1 MHRYSVLRN
10 TKYAYRNTSFLPKK
24 PDLRS
29 PEKMSDFDSLSP
41 REYLIV
47 KGARMHNLKNIDVA
61 IPRNKLVVVTGVS
74 GSGKSSLVFDTI
86 YAEGQR
92 RYVESLSAY
101 ARQFMGKLNK
111 PEVDYIKGIAPATA
125 IEQKVNTRNPRSTVG
140 TSTEIYDYL
149 KLLFAR
155 VGKTFSPVTG
165 TQVKTE
171 TVTDV
176 VDFILSF
183 PNETKALIYNKIKK
197 REEKTFSEEI
207 QGIQQ
212 RGYTRL
218 LVNDEPKRIDD
229 LIEEGGIKLF
239 ESTLKKSKVKT
250 PFYENVYLLIDR
262 VTAKA
267 DDEENSNRISDSV
280 QTAFAEGEG
289 SCYIKVFTADQG
301 TVEKNFNNK
310 FEADGIQFEIPSVQ
324 FFSFNNPYGAC
335 KTCEGFGSVLGIDEN
350 LVIPDTNKSVF
361 DEAVACWRGN
371 ILSSWRD
378 AVVKGAIK
386 ADFPIHRSYSELNEA
401 EKDMLW
407 KGCKHFAGINDFF
420 AEVESQLYKIQ
431 YRVLLSRYRGRK
443 VCPDCRG
450 SRLRKDAQYVRLKDA
465 NTKDLKDFKSITD
478 IVLMS
483 VDKAWDYFKNLKL
496 NENDSKIASRIL
508 IEVTNRLSFLH
519 DVGLGYLTLNRLSNS
534 LSGGESQRI
543 NLATSL
549 GSSLVGSLYI
559 LDEPSIG
566 LHPRDTQRLLSVL
579 IKLRD
584 LGNTVIVV
592 EHEEEIMRAA
602 DQLIDIGPLAGV
614 GGGYLVAQGTP
625 AELIKSNTSLTAK
638 YLNGSEKIP
647 VPSSRRKWNN
657 FIEITG
663 AKENNLKNINVKFP
677 LHTLTVI
684 TGVSGSG
691 KTSLV
696 KTILYPALK
705 KQLEGMA
712 PETIG
717 RFSSLGGDI
726 KTITQVE
733 MVDQNPIGKS
743 SRSNPV
749 TYVKAYDAIRTLYS
763 EQAAS
768 RAHGYTPAHFSF
780 NVDSGRC
787 DNCKG
792 EGDIT
797 VEMQFMAD
805 VHLQC
810 DDCKGQRFKPEILEV
825 SYNNKNIF
833 EVLCLTIDEAIV
845 FFEGEK
851 SIINKIKPLQDVG
864 LGYVQLGQSSNTLSG
879 GEAQRVKLAS
889 FLGKGAHTSAHVL
902 FIFDEPTTGL
912 HFHDINKLLASFEA
926 LIHQGHS
933 IIVIEHNVDIIKCA
947 DWVIDLGPTGGDT
960 GGNLVFEGTPEDLI
974 KSKESYTAEFLKK
987 CLPVSQSS

>member
-1 MHRYSVLRN
+1 
-10 TKYAYRNTSFLPKK
+10 
-24 PDLRS
+24 
-29 PEKMSDFDSLSP
+29 MSDFDSLSP
-41 REYLIV
+41 REFLIV
-47 KGARMHNLKNIDVA
+47 KGARMHNLKNIDIA

-155 VGKTFSPVTG
+155 VGRTYSPISGVE
-165 TQVKTE
+165 VKAE

-183 PNETKALIYNKIKK
+183 SDETKAIIYNKIKK
-197 REEKTFSEEI
+197 TEGKTFSQEI

-218 LVNDEPKRIDD
+218 LVSNEARLIDD
-229 LIEEGGIKLF
+229 MMDDGSLKTIEGIQK
-239 ESTLKKSKVKT
+239 KNKSKSL
-250 PFYENVYLLIDR
+250 FYNDIFLLIDR
-262 VTAKA
+262 VTVKK
-267 DDEENSNRISDSV
+267 EEEDNTNRISDSV
-280 QTAFAEGEG
+280 QTAFAEGDG
-289 SCYIKVFTADQG
+289 YCFVRVFA
-301 TVEKNFNNK
+301 EENKIIERNFNNK
-310 FEADGIQFEIPSVQ
+310 FEADGLQFEIPSVQ

-335 KTCEGFGSVLGIDEN
+335 QTCQGFGSVLGIDEN

-361 DEAVACWRGN
+361 DDAVAPWRGN
-371 ILSSWRD
+371 VLSSWKDQVIR
-378 AVVKGAIK
+378 GANK
-386 ADFPIHRSYSELNEA
+386 TDFPIHRSYSELNEA
-401 EKDMLW
+401 EKELLW
-407 KGCKHFAGINDFF
+407 KGCKHFGGINDFF

-431 YRVLLSRYRGRK
+431 YRVLLSRFRGRK

-450 SRLRKDAQYVRLKDA
+450 SRLRKDAQYVKLKETQAKNIDS
-465 NTKDLKDFKSITD
+465 LKSITD

-483 VDKAWDYFKNLKL
+483 VDKAWDYFKNIRL
-496 NENDSKIASRIL
+496 NENETHIASRIL
-508 IEVTNRLSFLH
+508 TEVTNRLSFLH
-519 DVGLGYLTLNRLSNS
+519 DVGLGYLNLNRLSNS

-566 LHPRDTQRLLSVL
+566 LHPRDTQRLLGVL
-579 IKLRD
+579 VKLRN

-592 EHEEEIMRAA
+592 EHEEDIMRAA

-614 GGGYLVAQGTP
+614 GGGHLVAQGTP
-625 AELIKSNTSLTAK
+625 KELLKNNTSLTAR
-638 YLNGSEKIP
+638 YLNGTEKIP
-647 VPSSRRKWNN
+647 VPKTRRKWNN
-657 FIEITG
+657 FIEVLG

-677 LHTLTVI
+677 LHTLTVV

-696 KTILYPALK
+696 RTILYPAIK
-705 KQLEGMA
+705 KELEGMA
-712 PETIG
+712 PDTVG
-717 RFSSLGGDI
+717 KYTALNGDV
-726 KTITQVE
+726 KTITQIE

-749 TYVKAYDAIRTLYS
+749 TYVKAYDAIRSLYS
-763 EQAAS
+763 EQPAA
-768 RAHGYTPAHFSF
+768 RARSYTPAHFSF
-780 NVDSGRC
+780 NVDGGRC

-792 EGDIT
+792 EGEIT

-805 VHLQC
+805 VHLRC
-810 DDCKGQRFKPEILEV
+810 DDCKGKRFKPEILDV
-825 SYNNKNIF
+825 TYNDKNIF
-833 EVLCLTIDEAIV
+833 EVLSMTIDEAIE

-851 SIINKIKPLQDVG
+851 TIINRIKPLQDVG

-879 GEAQRVKLAS
+879 GEAQRIKLAS
-889 FLGKGAHTSAHVL
+889 FLGKGANTSEHVL

-912 HFHDINKLLASFEA
+912 HFHDVNKLLASFNG
-926 LIHQGHS
+926 LINQGHS
-933 IIVIEHNVDIIKCA
+933 IIVIEHNMDIIKSA
-947 DWVIDLGPTGGDT
+947 DWTIDLGREGGDA
-960 GGNLVFEGTPEDLI
+960 GGNLVFEGTPEGLAECA
-974 KSKESYTAEFLKK
+974 ESYTAPYLKAR
-987 CLPVSQSS
+987 LG

>member
-1 MHRYSVLRN
+1 
-10 TKYAYRNTSFLPKK
+10 
-24 PDLRS
+24 
-29 PEKMSDFDSLSP
+29 MSSFDSLSP
-41 REYLIV
+41 REYLII

-155 VGKTFSPVTG
+155 VGKTYSPISG
-165 TQVKTE
+165 TEVKTQ

-183 PNETKALIYNKIKK
+183 PSNTKALIYNKIKK
-197 REEKTFSEEI
+197 TEEKTFAQEI

-229 LIEEGGIKLF
+229 LIEEGGIKHF
-239 ESTLKKSKVKT
+239 EATLKKQKSKT
-250 PFYENVYLLIDR
+250 PFYENVSLLIDR
-262 VTAKA
+262 VVVKT
-267 DDEENSNRISDSV
+267 DDEDNTNRISDSV
-280 QTAFAEGEG
+280 QTAFAEGDG
-289 SCYIKVFTADQG
+289 SCYVKIFDEEKGVI
-301 TVEKNFNNK
+301 EKNFNNK
-310 FEADGIQFEIPSVQ
+310 FEADGTVFEIPSVP

-361 DEAVACWRGN
+361 DDAVACWRGN
-371 ILSSWRD
+371 ILSSWKD
-378 AVVKGAIK
+378 QVVKGALK
-386 ADFPIHRSYSELNEA
+386 ADFPIHRSYSELNEK
-401 EKDMLW
+401 ERDLLW
-407 KGCKHFAGINDFF
+407 KGCKSFAGINDFF

-450 SRLRKDAQYVRLKDA
+450 SRLRKDAQYVHLKDLNA
-465 NTKDLKDFKSITD
+465 TKAGEYKSITD
-478 IVLMS
+478 VVLMS
-483 VDKAWDYFKNLKL
+483 VDRAWDYFKNLKL
-496 NENDSKIASRIL
+496 NENDTKIASRIL

-566 LHPRDTQRLLSVL
+566 LHPRDTERLLSVL
-579 IKLRD
+579 IKLRN

-592 EHEEEIMRAA
+592 EHEEVIMLAA
-602 DQLIDIGPLAGV
+602 DQLIDIGPLAGI

-625 AELIKSNTSLTAK
+625 TELIKNNDSLTAR
-638 YLNGSEKIP
+638 YLNGKEKIQIP
-647 VPSSRRKWNN
+647 TSRRKWNN
-657 FIEITG
+657 FIEVTG
-663 AKENNLKNINVKFP
+663 AKENNLKNIDVKFP

-705 KQLEGMA
+705 KQIEGMA

-717 RFSSLGGDI
+717 KHSTLNGDI

-749 TYVKAYDAIRTLYS
+749 TYVKAYDTIRSLYA
-763 EQAAS
+763 EQPAS
-768 RAHGYTPAHFSF
+768 KAHGYTPAHFSF
-780 NVDSGRC
+780 NVDGGRC

-810 DDCKGQRFKPEILEV
+810 DDCKGRRFKPEILDV
-825 SYNNKNIF
+825 TYNEKNIF
-833 EVLCLTIDEAIV
+833 DVLSLTIDEAIV
-845 FFEGEK
+845 FFAGEK
-851 SIINKIKPLQDVG
+851 NIINRIKPLQDVG

-889 FLGKGAHTSAHVL
+889 FLGKGAHTTDHVL

-912 HFHDINKLLASFEA
+912 HFHDINKLLASFHA
-926 LIHQGHS
+926 LLLQGHS
-933 IIVIEHNVDIIKCA
+933 IIVIEHNIDIIKCA
-947 DWVIDLGPTGGDT
+947 DWVIDLGAEGGDA
-960 GGNLVFEGTPEDLI
+960 GGNLVFEGTPENLANC
-974 KSKESYTAEFLKK
+974 KESYTAAFLKAR
-987 CLPVSQSS
+987 LGI

>member
-1 MHRYSVLRN
+1 
-10 TKYAYRNTSFLPKK
+10 
-24 PDLRS
+24 
-29 PEKMSDFDSLSP
+29 MSEFDSLSP
-41 REYLIV
+41 REFLIV

-155 VGKTFSPVTG
+155 AGKTYSPVSG
-165 TQVKTE
+165 DEVKTE

-176 VDFILSF
+176 VDFILSY
-183 PNETKALIYNKIKK
+183 PSDTKALIYNKIKK
-197 REEKTFSEEI
+197 NEEKTFAQEI
-207 QGIQQ
+207 QLIQQ
-212 RGYTRL
+212 RGFTRL
-218 LVNDEPKRIDD
+218 LVNDETKRIDD
-229 LIEEGGIKLF
+229 LIEEGGIKHF
-239 ESTLKKSKVKT
+239 EATLKKQKSKS
-250 PFYENVYLLIDR
+250 PFYENVFLLIDR
-262 VTAKA
+262 VTSKA
-267 DDEENSNRISDSV
+267 DDEENTNRISDSV

-289 SCYIKVFTADQG
+289 SCYVKILD
-301 TVEKNFNNK
+301 EKKGPFERNFNNK
-310 FEADGIQFEIPSVQ
+310 FEADGILFEQPSVA

-335 KTCEGFGSVLGIDEN
+335 KTCEGFGSVLGIDEH
-350 LVIPDTNKSVF
+350 LVIPDTQKSVF
-361 DEAVACWRGN
+361 DDAVACWRGN
-371 ILSSWRD
+371 ILSSWKD
-378 AVVKGAIK
+378 QVIKGANK
-386 ADFPIHRSYSELNEA
+386 ADFPIHRSYSELNDD
-401 EKDMLW
+401 EKTMLW
-407 KGCKHFAGINDFF
+407 KGCKHFAGIDDFF

-450 SRLRKDAQYVRLKDA
+450 TRLRKDAQYVRLKD
-465 NTKDLKDFKSITD
+465 TQIKDLSQLKSITD

-483 VDKAWDYFKNLKL
+483 VDKAWDYFKNIKL
-496 NENDSKIASRIL
+496 SANDTKIASRIL
-508 IEVTNRLSFLH
+508 TEVTNRLSFLH
-519 DVGLGYLTLNRLSNS
+519 DVGLGYLTLNRLSNT

-566 LHPRDTQRLLSVL
+566 LHPRDTQKLLSVL
-579 IKLRD
+579 MKLRN

-592 EHEEEIMRAA
+592 EHEEDIMRAA

-625 AELIKSNTSLTAK
+625 AQLIKKNDSLTAK
-638 YLNGSEKIP
+638 YLNGSEKIQ

-657 FIEITG
+657 YIEVRG

-677 LHTLTVI
+677 LHTLTVV

-717 RFSSLGGDI
+717 RFSELHGDL
-726 KTITQVE
+726 KTVTQVE

-749 TYVKAYDAIRTLYS
+749 TYVKAYDAIRSLYAD
-763 EQAAS
+763 QAAS
-768 RAHGYTPAHFSF
+768 KARGYTPAHFSF
-780 NVDSGRC
+780 NVDGGRC

-810 DDCKGQRFKPEILEV
+810 DDCKGQRFKPEVLDV
-825 SYNNKNIF
+825 TFKNKNIF
-833 EVLCLTIDEAIV
+833 DVLSLTIDEAIV

-851 SIINKIKPLQDVG
+851 AILNKIKPLQDVG

-889 FLGKGAHTSAHVL
+889 FLGKGAQTTEHVL

-912 HFHDINKLLASFEA
+912 HFHDINKLLASFNA
-926 LIHQGHS
+926 LLHQGHS
-933 IIVIEHNVDIIKCA
+933 IIVIEHNIDIIKCA
-947 DWVIDLGPTGGDT
+947 DWIIDLGAEGGDA
-960 GGNLVFEGTPEDLI
+960 GGNLVFEGLPEDLANC
-974 KSKESYTAEFLKK
+974 KESYTAPFLKAR
-987 CLPVSQSS
+987 LAL